1 MGQNVLTFHL
11 DANRHCLNLNSSIKT
26 SFTISEIDYLL
37 AITDTD
43 MMDNLVESGIHLD
56 ENNIDWYLGADRA
69 SFVWTGT
76 IRTENGYIIQYE
88 SYYMIHTK
96 LYPTV

>member
-1 MGQNVLTFHL
+1 M
-11 DANRHCLNLNSSIKT
+11 DLNSSIKT

-37 AITDTD
+37 AISDTD

-56 ENNIDWYLGADRA
+56 ENSIDWYLGEDRA

-76 IRTENGYIIQYE
+76 IRTENGYIIVN
-88 SYYMIHTK
+88 YMI
-96 LYPTV
+96 